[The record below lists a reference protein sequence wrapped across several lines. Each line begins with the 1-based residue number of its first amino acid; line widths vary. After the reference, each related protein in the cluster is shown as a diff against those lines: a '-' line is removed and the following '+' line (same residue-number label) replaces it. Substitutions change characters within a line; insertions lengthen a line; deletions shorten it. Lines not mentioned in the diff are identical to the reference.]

1 MVLKRYA
8 ILVIVLIY
16 GIAIATSKELTDH
29 YGLSFHS
36 HEVNQDERTGMI
48 LASEQ
53 GFNFR
58 HGFSFNFELSL
69 QKANL
74 TYGYVCRIVSN
85 DVETLDL
92 VANLNI
98 AKMNFIL
105 SISSYT

>member
-48 LASEQ
+48 L
-53 GFNFR
+53 
-58 HGFSFNFELSL
+58 
-69 QKANL
+69 
-74 TYGYVCRIVSN
+74 C
-85 DVETLDL
+85 
-92 VANLNI
+92 
-98 AKMNFIL
+98 
-105 SISSYT
+105 SSCGW

>member
-58 HGFSFNFELSL
+58 HGFSLTLNSHFRKLILLMVMCVVLSL
-69 QKANL
+69 MMWKHW
-74 TYGYVCRIVSN
+74 IW
-85 DVETLDL
+85 
-92 VANLNI
+92 
-98 AKMNFIL
+98 
-105 SISSYT
+105 